1 MQTLDIQLT
10 NVDRLGML
18 LAQIAELQEQAE
30 ALKDGLK
37 NEGEGRY
44 AGNLY
49 DAVVTL
55 SERATV
61 DYKQLI
67 KDLGVD
73 AATLKQYTT
82 TSATITCKVTAR
94 KA

>member
-61 DYKQLI
+61 DYKQLV

-73 AATLKQYTT
+73 AAKLKQYTT